1 MLNIKKQM
9 TKIETLKNN
18 LINQILA
25 SKNEELL
32 QAINDILH
40 TTKPEEITS
49 LSLEHIEM
57 LNMSEKDILNGNLIS
72 ESELNN
78 LDSKWMN

>member
-18 LINQILA
+18 LINKILA
-25 SKNEELL
+25 SKNEKLL
-32 QAINDILH
+32 LAINDILH
-40 TTKPEEITS
+40 STKSKDISS
-49 LSLEHIEM
+49 LALEHIEM

-78 LDSKWMN
+78 LYSKWMN